1 MTERFRIADY
11 PTDIEDTLTGK
22 KYAVSSYEPHMVII
36 CELLNK
42 FYEENKRLREE
53 NEILEGENIDLN
65 EELMQL
71 DSFKRLLES
80 KGIDL

>member
-22 KYAVSSYEPHMVII
+22 KYPVSSYEPHMVII